1 VTILAAAL
9 GTTVWT
15 LPPAHIETALPELA
29 RRAFWQRD
37 DPGGMLF
44 VRTPQLVTSAGIGMP
59 DMLSHWLDQVM
70 PRVVPGGVLAVETH
84 DVRNGGVLQPLGLE
98 VCRALRRRQ
107 GLQLKDIIAVVP
119 AEDAALHTQA
129 TDRLAITH
137 RYLLVASV
145 P

>member
-1 VTILAAAL
+1 
-9 GTTVWT
+9 
-15 LPPAHIETALPELA
+15 
-29 RRAFWQRD
+29 
-37 DPGGMLF
+37 M
-44 VRTPQLVTSAGIGMP
+44 RTPQLLTRAGVDIP
-59 DMLSHWLDQVM
+59 DVLSRWLDQVM
-70 PRVVPGGVLAVETH
+70 PRFVPSGVLAVETH